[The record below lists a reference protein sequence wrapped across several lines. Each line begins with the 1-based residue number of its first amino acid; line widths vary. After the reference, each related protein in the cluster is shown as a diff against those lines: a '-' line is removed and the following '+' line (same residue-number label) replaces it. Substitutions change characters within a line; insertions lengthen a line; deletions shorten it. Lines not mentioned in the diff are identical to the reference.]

1 MKKTF
6 SLKKIYIIV
15 SLLFLLIFSGTC
27 IILRT
32 LTSDPK
38 VFLLFT
44 VFTFLLLICVFIL
57 FCTIFH
63 KLTLFTRELHKTL
76 DSMIEGTYFSPDE
89 KYDET
94 LLSQINHHLGRLYSI
109 LENTKNSVNAKKVQL
124 QQLISDISHQLK
136 TPMTT
141 LRLTESAME
150 KAITKP
156 QELQTLFHTN
166 TAHLNKLEFL
176 ISSLVKISRLET
188 GVIKLSP
195 SYQTIGD
202 TILMALENIVL
213 AADQKNIQITFN
225 YSENF
230 KAYHDSKWTS
240 EALYNILD
248 NAVKYTNENGH
259 ISIELFTLENYT
271 KIAIT
276 DSGIGIKESEIP
288 KLFQRFYRSPSVKN
302 FPGVGVGLH
311 LAQDIISRQYGF
323 IHVFSTLHVGSTF
336 EVWLI
341 NSDSP
346 K

>member
-6 SLKKIYIIV
+6 SLKKVYIIV
-15 SLLFLLIFSGTC
+15 SLLFLLIFSGSC

-57 FCTIFH
+57 FCMIFH

-109 LENTKNSVNAKKVQL
+109 LENTKNSVNAEKVQL

-213 AADQKNIQITFN
+213 AAN
-225 YSENF
+225 Y
-230 KAYHDSKWTS
+230 A
-240 EALYNILD
+240 
-248 NAVKYTNENGH
+248 
-259 ISIELFTLENYT
+259 
-271 KIAIT
+271 
-276 DSGIGIKESEIP
+276 
-288 KLFQRFYRSPSVKN
+288 
-302 FPGVGVGLH
+302 
-311 LAQDIISRQYGF
+311 
-323 IHVFSTLHVGSTF
+323 
-336 EVWLI
+336 
-341 NSDSP
+341 
-346 K
+346 

>member
-109 LENTKNSVNAKKVQL
+109 LENTKNSVNAEKVQL
-124 QQLISDISHQLK
+124 QQLISI
-136 TPMTT
+136 
-141 LRLTESAME
+141 
-150 KAITKP
+150 
-156 QELQTLFHTN
+156 
-166 TAHLNKLEFL
+166 FL
-176 ISSLVKISRLET
+176 IS
-188 GVIKLSP
+188 
-195 SYQTIGD
+195 
-202 TILMALENIVL
+202 
-213 AADQKNIQITFN
+213 
-225 YSENF
+225 
-230 KAYHDSKWTS
+230 
-240 EALYNILD
+240 
-248 NAVKYTNENGH
+248 
-259 ISIELFTLENYT
+259 
-271 KIAIT
+271 
-276 DSGIGIKESEIP
+276 
-288 KLFQRFYRSPSVKN
+288 
-302 FPGVGVGLH
+302 
-311 LAQDIISRQYGF
+311 
-323 IHVFSTLHVGSTF
+323 
-336 EVWLI
+336 
-341 NSDSP
+341 
-346 K
+346 

>member
-1 MKKTF
+1 
-6 SLKKIYIIV
+6 
-15 SLLFLLIFSGTC
+15 
-27 IILRT
+27 
-32 LTSDPK
+32 
-38 VFLLFT
+38 
-44 VFTFLLLICVFIL
+44 
-57 FCTIFH
+57 
-63 KLTLFTRELHKTL
+63 
-76 DSMIEGTYFSPDE
+76 
-89 KYDET
+89 
-94 LLSQINHHLGRLYSI
+94 
-109 LENTKNSVNAKKVQL
+109 
-124 QQLISDISHQLK
+124 
-136 TPMTT
+136 MTT

-156 QELQTLFHTN
+156 QELKTLFHTN

-225 YSENF
+225 YSEDF
-230 KAYHDSKWTS
+230 KAYHDPKWTS

-302 FPGVGVGLH
+302 FPGVGVGLY

-323 IHVFSTLHVGSTF
+323 IHVLSTLHVGSTF

>member
-6 SLKKIYIIV
+6 SLKKVYIIV

-44 VFTFLLLICVFIL
+44 IFTFLLLICVFIL

-109 LENTKNSVNAKKVQL
+109 LENTKNSVNAEKVQL

-150 KAITKP
+150 KAITK
-156 QELQTLFHTN
+156 
-166 TAHLNKLEFL
+166 L
-176 ISSLVKISRLET
+176 ISHQYCTSEQT
-188 GVIKLSP
+188 GIFNLFP
-195 SYQTIGD
+195 C
-202 TILMALENIVL
+202 
-213 AADQKNIQITFN
+213 KNIPFGNRCDKT
-225 YSENF
+225 
-230 KAYHDSKWTS
+230 
-240 EALYNILD
+240 
-248 NAVKYTNENGH
+248 
-259 ISIELFTLENYT
+259 
-271 KIAIT
+271 
-276 DSGIGIKESEIP
+276 IP
-288 KLFQRFYRSPSVKN
+288 KLSN
-302 FPGVGVGLH
+302 
-311 LAQDIISRQYGF
+311 D
-323 IHVFSTLHVGSTF
+323 
-336 EVWLI
+336 W
-341 NSDSP
+341 
-346 K
+346 